1 MSLSV
6 INRDRDGFRTHT
18 KKFYSGRTWND
29 SLNTQDIAGKK
40 FNKQELSLDSLDL
53 DSFKTDLNMQIKT
66 GTSTDQHQEHYI
78 SVFTNQSTIWL
89 TLTLKVH
96 NLIVF
101 ISQVNDITMILWIQ
115 LINCRKLKWDQSL
128 LQNSLEM
135 QSLMTI
141 LKVQSQRNKLIIKQ
155 DRSWKFQTLMAQN
168 PKIWLTIEKLSI
180 PTWIIVMWLML
191 ILNQRD
197 QQILWTLNTLWEMI
211 TINKSKLEK
220 SNEISQ
226 SKALSDIMDL
236 SLKIWWLQ
244 TSMEQHQAQKVLDH
258 SLIKL
263 ERTFDRQTI
272 LATSWEQLQALWK
285 RLLFLN
291 DKQTPLIQ
299 TIRFQEQLSMLEQL
313 DML

>member
-66 GTSTDQHQEHYI
+66 GTSIDQLQEHYI

-96 NLIVF
+96 NPIVF
-101 ISQVNDITMILWIQ
+101 ISQVNDIIMILWIQ

-128 LQNSLEM
+128 LQNSFEM

-168 PKIWLTIEKLSI
+168 PKI
-180 PTWIIVMWLML
+180 
-191 ILNQRD
+191 
-197 QQILWTLNTLWEMI
+197 
-211 TINKSKLEK
+211 
-220 SNEISQ
+220 
-226 SKALSDIMDL
+226 
-236 SLKIWWLQ
+236 
-244 TSMEQHQAQKVLDH
+244 
-258 SLIKL
+258 
-263 ERTFDRQTI
+263 
-272 LATSWEQLQALWK
+272 
-285 RLLFLN
+285 
-291 DKQTPLIQ
+291 
-299 TIRFQEQLSMLEQL
+299 
-313 DML
+313 